1 MKQPEL
7 EDFGVSREQYDQY
20 KGGRKKD
27 VSILSQSVGWATS
40 ISVFVW
46 LEVGH
51 GWLSAAAEPLV
62 VAWLASYLVFS
73 FGWLFWSIASN
84 SRVNSGDVAAGWICG
99 VFLPLAIPFVVGL
112 LVQWSAVRLKKCR
125 LHKTSTAAR
134 IKLYE
139 EAQSVY
145 NVAQAEAF
153 EAQQEADRQ
162 RQEAERQRRQAE
174 RARQA
179 ALLAEQR
186 KREQYWKS
194 LGGREFERELGKLFT
209 ARGYGVWY
217 TGGSGDHGG
226 DLILRKDGETTV
238 VQCKAWKNPAT
249 PQVARELGGS
259 MMYYKADNGILAC
272 TGGFSGGV
280 FEYARSQP
288 ITLIDASA
296 ISRMAAESGDGMPD
310 MDGSS
315 PVCPVHGCG
324 SDMVLRSG
332 RYGSFWGCS
341 RYPACQGRK
350 SLHATGSLFR

>member
-7 EDFGVSREQYDQY
+7 EDFDVTPEEYEAY
-20 KGGRKKD
+20 KLALHPRASNDRDPSGL
-27 VSILSQSVGWATS
+27 VVILSITIAFSVILSVSFLISGSWGSALGWTLLAFAVFFIIGWGLAAV
-40 ISVFVW
+40 ISH
-46 LEVGH
+46 L
-51 GWLSAAAEPLV
+51 LQ
-62 VAWLASYLVFS
+62 
-73 FGWLFWSIASN
+73 
-84 SRVNSGDVAAGWICG
+84 WI
-99 VFLPLAIPFVVGL
+99 FLKFEKPYSLDGSVI
-112 LVQWSAVRLKKCR
+112 S
-125 LHKTSTAAR
+125 R
-134 IKLYE
+134 IKQYE
-139 EAQSVY
+139 EAQATY
-145 NVAQAEAF
+145 NVAQSEALR
-153 EAQQEADRQ
+153 AQQEADRQ
-162 RQEAERQRRQAE
+162 RQEAVRQQRENE

-194 LGGREFERELGKLFT
+194 LGGIEFERELGKLFR
-209 ARGYGVWY
+209 ARGYDVRH
-217 TGGSGDHGG
+217 TGGAGDQGG

-259 MMYYKADNGILAC
+259 LMYYKADNGILAC

-280 FEYARSQP
+280 FEYARGQP

-310 MDGSS
+310 MDESP
-315 PVCPVHGCG
+315 PVCPIHGCG

-350 SLHATGSLFR
+350 SLHATESLFR